1 VQTFY
6 FILAGILIVIG
17 IAGTVVPILPGVP
30 LVFGGMW
37 LAAWADQYRHVGLW
51 TLLILGLLSAFAL
64 LIDLI
69 ASIAG
74 AKRVGASGRAIW
86 GASIGM
92 LIGMFFLLPG
102 LLIGPFAG
110 ALIGELSTGS
120 SVRKATTVGI
130 GTWIGLL
137 FGTLAKIAL
146 CFTMLGIFAI
156 AYIF

>member
-1 VQTFY
+1 MSARFTGIRKRKKPLSTDRVQTFY
-6 FILAGILIVIG
+6 FILSALLIVVG
-17 IAGTVVPILPGVP
+17 VAGAVVPALPGVP

-74 AKRVGASGRAIW
+74 AKRVGASSRAIW

-92 LIGMFFLLPG
+92 LIGMF
-102 LLIGPFAG
+102 
-110 ALIGELSTGS
+110 
-120 SVRKATTVGI
+120 
-130 GTWIGLL
+130 
-137 FGTLAKIAL
+137 
-146 CFTMLGIFAI
+146 
-156 AYIF
+156 